1 MPAPYLRPFFF
12 LLMLML
18 SSPISSAR
26 EQLASL
32 SLAGWQKRIWE
43 SPDKAVSTPL
53 APAETL
59 SIPVELPGRQEF
71 VQPDPGAF
79 ALWQQATHLQ
89 MEFRVPEGLPE
100 SARLVIFTRD
110 KDFLWRQNR
119 RPLVRPPG
127 GILQLRLPI
136 RNREAEQAWEGKG
149 HQRPWNPLSPKIL
162 LEYGFAIESE
172 TGATETFS
180 GQIELLSAALWKYA
194 QAGTRHE
201 VYDLA
206 FRPRQPRIGQRIEF
220 SFRLSNWP
228 LNPFQQESADIQA
241 EITLPNGQKELI
253 RAFYHEDFL
262 YDSSQWDKTRCLSP
276 AGSPQWKIR
285 FCPRLEGTHSVRIL
299 GCVDKRKW
307 SLPPLEFRARGN
319 IRPWHGFVRTD
330 PKHRAYLQFED
341 ETPFWGLGVNVRSP
355 FDQRYQQVAPY
366 STWQDMGLAAYDHL
380 FPKYR
385 QHGINVVEVWMSSW
399 WLALE
404 WIHDAPGF
412 HGVGHFNQYRAWMLD
427 HILRLAEENDIYLIL
442 VLNNHGKFGTTY
454 DTEWARNPYNKANGG
469 FLENCEDYY
478 TSEEA
483 KAAFRATADYIVAR
497 WGASPNL
504 LSWKLFTEVDLTGP
518 SIEFYHHPS
527 VAAWHA
533 EMGSYLKKIDP
544 YKHPVTTHWMLGY
557 HLINDAIAN
566 LPELDFLSTDAYYNP
581 GGGTE
586 ALVNMLKT
594 GVLYGQKW
602 NKPLVITE
610 YGGSSYAD
618 NMGNLMKQV
627 EIGLWTGLFNEAGIL
642 PMYWWF
648 ALLEDKNL
656 YHHFDAVN
664 RFASNEDRRGLE
676 RNEYRLDNGPLS
688 VNEMRSPERYYAW
701 LFDTE
706 YYFTEQENRPPALHS
721 DKKLMVDHL
730 QPGSYALEIWNSRS
744 GEILHREN
752 RVISEAKTPLSIPL
766 PEFRQSL
773 AVKLKRIPE
782 E

>member
-557 HLINDAIAN
+557 HRINDAIAN